1 MILMMLVSLH
11 YGSLKHQL
19 LSLFVLLHLNRGKSL
34 VLLGKEEEERIR
46 PNKKKKKNIIRK
58 SNAYFV

>member
-46 PNKKKKKNIIRK
+46 PPKKKKEEYHKKI
-58 SNAYFV
+58 

>member
-34 VLLGKEEEERIR
+34 VLLGKEEEERFR
-46 PNKKKKKNIIRK
+46 PKKEKEKRRRI
-58 SNAYFV
+58 S

>member
-19 LSLFVLLHLNRGKSL
+19 LSLFVLLHLNIGKSL

-46 PNKKKKKNIIRK
+46 PKKKKRRI
-58 SNAYFV
+58 S

>member
-1 MILMMLVSLH
+1 MIFMMLVSLH

-19 LSLFVLLHLNRGKSL
+19 VSLFVLLHLNRGKSL

-46 PNKKKKKNIIRK
+46 Q
-58 SNAYFV
+58 

>member
-46 PNKKKKKNIIRK
+46 PKKKRKDYHKKI
-58 SNAYFV
+58 

>member
-34 VLLGKEEEERIR
+34 VLLGKEEEEEEERIR
-46 PNKKKKKNIIRK
+46 PKKKEKKEEEYHKKI
-58 SNAYFV
+58 

>member
-34 VLLGKEEEERIR
+34 VLLGKEEEEERIR
-46 PNKKKKKNIIRK
+46 PKKKEKKEEEYHKKI
-58 SNAYFV
+58 